1 MIPTLNPVTAGG
13 GLALPA
19 YISLAKRHGF
29 SAIDFSILQAAKLVE
44 EQDFEA
50 VAALFDEAKILPV
63 NFGLPVEW
71 RQDEASFQNSLELL
85 SAQAKLAQDL
95 GCSRC
100 TTWVLP
106 SNNEPV
112 EDYASRSIA
121 RFAQIGK
128 ILEDQGVRFGLEF
141 IGPYHFRTNPDQIWF
156 YDIHGA
162 LQAVDAIERA
172 GELENIGILLDSFH
186 WYTSGGNMM
195 DLASIPLEQ
204 IIHVHINDAPDV
216 PVHEQIDNVRL
227 LPGASGVIDLT
238 GFLGTLNALGYDG
251 PIAVETFSEAL
262 KTMDVEE
269 AAGQAA
275 ASVAG
280 VLNAA
285 NIKPVILQ

>member
-1 MIPTLNPVTAGG
+1 MIPTLNPVTAGN
-13 GLALPA
+13 GLALPD

-29 SAIDFSILQAAKLVE
+29 SAVDFSIQQVADLVE
-44 EQDFEA
+44 EQGFEP
-50 VAALFDEAKILPV
+50 VAALFDEAKILPA
-63 NFGLPVEW
+63 NFGLTVDW
-71 RQDEASFQNSLELL
+71 RGGEEAFESSLEQLEAL
-85 SAQAKLAQDL
+85 AKLAQDL

-106 SNNEPV
+106 SNNEPAL
-112 EDYASRSIA
+112 DYATRSIA
-121 RFAQIGK
+121 RFAQVGK

-141 IGPYHFRTNPDQIWF
+141 IGPHHFRTNPEQIWF

-204 IIHVHINDAPDV
+204 IIHVHINDAPKV

-227 LPGASGVIDLT
+227 LPGASGVIDMT

-251 PIAVETFSEAL
+251 PLAVETFSAEL
-262 KTMDVEE
+262 KAMDVEE

-275 ASVAG
+275 AAVAG

>member
-13 GLALPA
+13 GLALPEFIA
-19 YISLAKRHGF
+19 LAKRHGF

-44 EQDFEA
+44 EQGFEA
-50 VAALFDEAKILPV
+50 VAALFDETKILPI

-71 RQDEASFQNSLELL
+71 RQDEASFQNSLALL
-85 SAQAKLAQDL
+85 EAQAKLAQDL

-106 SNNEPV
+106 SNNEPAQ
-112 EDYASRSIA
+112 EYAARSIA

-141 IGPYHFRTNPDQIWF
+141 IGPHHFRTNPEQIWF

-172 GELENIGILLDSFH
+172 RELENIGILLDSFH

-204 IIHVHINDAPDV
+204 IIHVHINDAPQV

-251 PIAVETFSEAL
+251 PISVETFSEELKAL
-262 KTMDVEE
+262 DVEE

-275 ASVAG
+275 AAVAG

-285 NIKPVILQ
+285 DIKPVILQ